1 MDGKDAIVVLE
12 KNSVVWEIS
21 TNVNNHINA
30 ALIQISSNTPKNK
43 PN

>member
-12 KNSVVWEIS
+12 KNSVVWENS